1 MPVTVPCPSCGTNL
15 RIPDTAV
22 GKRVKC
28 SKCETAFTAEPP
40 AEAPPAE
47 AVQAEVP
54 ARKAARPADEEPEER
69 GDDEEE
75 YEEDEDERRY
85 GRRRRGGGGGGDGG
99 ISTLIPYK
107 NGRALAAYYC
117 GVFAIVP
124 CFGPVLGPI
133 ALIFGILG
141 LRFVKAHPTAGG
153 TGHAIA
159 GIVLGIITTL
169 LWGGL
174 ALVGVVGM
182 IVAAASGPHH

>member
-1 MPVTVPCPSCGTNL
+1 MPVNVPCPNCGTSL
-15 RIPDTAV
+15 RIPDTAL

-40 AEAPPAE
+40 AEAPDA
-47 AVQAEVP
+47 AVQAEAP
-54 ARKAARPADEEPEER
+54 APKPPRPAEPEPEER
-69 GDDEEE
+69 PPDEEE
-75 YEEDEDERRY
+75 YDEDEDERHY
-85 GRRRRGGGGGGDGG
+85 GRRRRRRGDDGG

-124 CFGPVLGPI
+124 CFGPILGPI

-141 LRFVKAHPTAGG
+141 LRFVKAHPTAKG

-174 ALVGVVGM
+174 ALVGVIAM
-182 IVAAASGPHH
+182 IAAAASGPHH